1 MKNNNKKN
9 IVSVFLI
16 IILVFISVILANKSY
31 KLKNYE
37 SISYK
42 ETIATNYKVY
52 LGDNTYYNTPY
63 LDEGMQYISN
73 IIDYVDVT
81 FSYITNFA
89 DMLNYNAKTRAEA
102 VVTIVDPDDNNKVI
116 YTSTEVLDNLKEDS
130 NTGNTINE
138 VKNYKINYAKY
149 NKITNEFKTKYSISA
164 KCNLRINY
172 YIDYVGKYKG
182 LNNISKNTVMY
193 LDIPLSEQMINI
205 TKSAPAINI
214 KSFNGLSSNTTTNII
229 LYILSLI
236 CAVIAFI
243 ILIKMIFK
251 EISARNKISNY
262 DKFIN
267 KVLKQYDSYI
277 TEAEHETTNRENYVK
292 ISTFAELLDV
302 RNNVN
307 KTIVYIKLDDD
318 TSKFEII
325 DDNTLYYY
333 VAKRTD
339 F

>member
-1 MKNNNKKN
+1 MKKKRRRK
-9 IVSVFLI
+9 IVSIFLI
-16 IILVFISVILANKSY
+16 IIFVFISVILANKSY
-31 KLKNYE
+31 NLKNYE
-37 SISYK
+37 SLSYK
-42 ETIATNYKVY
+42 ETISTNYKVY
-52 LGDNTYYNTPY
+52 LGDNSYYTAPY

-89 DMLNYNAKTRAEA
+89 DQINYNAKTRVEA

-116 YTSTEVLDNLKEDS
+116 YTSSEVLDDLKEDS

-138 VKNYKINYAKY
+138 VKNYKIDYAKY

-172 YIDYVGKYKG
+172 YVDYTGKYKG
-182 LNNISKNTVMY
+182 LSNISKNNVMY

-205 TKSAPAINI
+205 SKNAPAINL
-214 KSFNGLSSNTTTNII
+214 KSYNGLSTNTKTNII
-229 LYILSLI
+229 LYIMSIVFVFLAL
-236 CAVIAFI
+236 VI
-243 ILIKMIFK
+243 LVKMIIK
-251 EISARNKISNY
+251 EISDRKKISNY
-262 DKFIN
+262 DKFIS

-277 TEAEHETTNRENYVK
+277 TEAEHETTNRDNTVK
-292 ISTFAELLDV
+292 ISTFRELLDV
-302 RNNVN
+302 RNNTN

-325 DDNTLYYY
+325 DGDTLYYY
-333 VAKRTD
+333 LARKSD

>member
-1 MKNNNKKN
+1 MKNNKKKN

-89 DMLNYNAKTRAEA
+89 DTLGYNAKTRAEA

-243 ILIKMIFK
+243 ILIKMIIK
-251 EISARNKISNY
+251 EISVRNKISNY

-277 TEAEHETTNRENYVK
+277 TEAEHETTNRDNCVK